1 MLTNDYN
8 MAASLN
14 SWGRNLFESVVPY
27 NYCITVQNWKQSKT
41 MSVLVDRIQTNVCYC
56 CRWKIQDVHTNM
68 YVYFNYYTI
77 KKIHTHQ
84 ALSTVL

>member
-56 CRWKIQDVHTNM
+56 CRWKIQDMAYGHVGL
-68 YVYFNYYTI
+68 FQLLYY
-77 KKIHTHQ
+77 
-84 ALSTVL
+84 